1 MSNLLNEEEFKELK
15 KEIAIKHGYSLSD
28 DDPILMFITLN
39 EFLLKQYQTAMENNL
54 LELSDIVFNT
64 KTDIQNHIK
73 EQELALLRKIQEIN
87 NKNVSNVHEKIK
99 EYFYQ
104 EAEAYKGIKNAIIKN
119 DKIVKIMILINISIT
134 IILLL
139 TIILK

>member
-1 MSNLLNEEEFKELK
+1 MLNDEEFKDLK

-28 DDPILMFITLN
+28 DDPILMFVSLN
-39 EFLLKQYQTAMENNL
+39 EFLLKQYQTTMENNL

-87 NKNVSNVHEKIK
+87 NKNVSNVHDKIK
-99 EYFYQ
+99 EYFMQ
-104 EAEAYKGIKNAIIKN
+104 EANVYKGMKNAIIKN
-119 DKIVKIMILINISIT
+119 DKIVKILILINISIT

-139 TIILK
+139 VIILK